1 MKLYEARRAPNPR
14 RVTMFL
20 AEKGLEIPT
29 VPIDLGAL
37 EHKGPAF
44 SAVNPL
50 QRTPALELDDGTV
63 ITESVAICRFLEALH
78 PEPPLFGETPL
89 ERAIV
94 EMWERRMEFGLL
106 GTVAAVF
113 RHLHPAMAQME
124 VPQVPSWGEANK
136 PRVLEF
142 LAFMDRH
149 LADQRFLAG
158 ERFSMADITG
168 FVAVDF
174 MKPAKIALPAELS
187 QVRRWHEDIVARPS
201 ARA

>member
-124 VPQVPSWGEANK
+124 IPQVPSWGEANK

-187 QVRRWHEDIVARPS
+187 QVRRWHEDIAARPS

>member
-63 ITESVAICRFLEALH
+63 ITESVAICRYLEALH
-78 PEPPLFGETPL
+78 PEPPLFGGTPL

-124 VPQVPSWGEANK
+124 IPQVPSWGEANK

-142 LAFMDRH
+142 LAVMDRH

-187 QVRRWHEDIVARPS
+187 QVRRWHEDIAARPS